1 MVLNYGLSYYLV
13 INKLRLYMAASGY
26 INAFLHTYRPT
37 GTDVQAGGKDFR
49 WQDDLFG
56 TQSGRTVKASPAL
69 LQGGQAA
76 S

>member
-1 MVLNYGLSYYLV
+1 
-13 INKLRLYMAASGY
+13 MAASGY